1 MFALERRVNSGVALH
16 VAGSKQWVIMHQLDV
31 PFMAKFM
38 SMLVSVYLIDTLV
51 SVIWHDRS
59 GNHRH
64 KQPPHKTPAAQERHE
79 RGGGAALSGSLI
91 CDRSAAGVKASPRL
105 VGQPKW
111 GNCSWHEAPGADR
124 WMCAR
129 SESCALSTR
138 ENLLLLFLKN
148 S

>member
-1 MFALERRVNSGVALH
+1 
-16 VAGSKQWVIMHQLDV
+16 MHQLDV
-31 PFMAKFM
+31 PFMAKFI

-51 SVIWHDRS
+51 SVRS

-111 GNCSWHEAPGADR
+111 GNCS
-124 WMCAR
+124 
-129 SESCALSTR
+129 
-138 ENLLLLFLKN
+138 
-148 S
+148 